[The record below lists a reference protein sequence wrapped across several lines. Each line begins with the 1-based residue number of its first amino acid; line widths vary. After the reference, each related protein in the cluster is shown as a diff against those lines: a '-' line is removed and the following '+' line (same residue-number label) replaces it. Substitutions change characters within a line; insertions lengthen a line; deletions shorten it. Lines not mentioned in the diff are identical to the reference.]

1 MARTR
6 DESSPL
12 FAGNSA
18 GTLRLILYLAMA
30 LVLMVLDQRNGWLWR
45 VRYSAAAVVEPVYR
59 LAGMPSA
66 AVRVLATAFTDRQF
80 LTRQNQR
87 LREDL
92 LLANAKLNRMAAVA
106 EQNTHLQELLDT
118 SHTLGLKV
126 QLAHVVGVDMGAFR
140 YRLTLSL
147 GARDGVKPGQPVID
161 AHGVLGQVSEVL
173 PSTSVVMLITDPTH
187 ALPVVIQRTGLRTI
201 AYGSRDG
208 NTLTL
213 PDIPLAAKVRPG
225 DRLLTSGIG
234 GRFPSGFP
242 VGTVR
247 SAKPAPNGIFLE
259 ARASPAADIHRTD
272 DVLILHDLADPQ
284 GPPAPVIPAGPPT
297 GLAPASVGLRGAAAG
312 SLDPG
317 PSHLQPSTASSI
329 AKAHR

>member
-12 FAGNSA
+12 FAGNAA
-18 GTLRLILYLAMA
+18 GTLRLIVYLAMA

-45 VRYSAAAVVEPVYR
+45 VRYSAAMVVEPVYR

-66 AVRVLATAFTDRQF
+66 GVRMLTTAFADRQQ
-80 LTRQNQR
+80 LVRQNQR

-106 EQNTHLQELLDT
+106 EQNAHLKELLDT
-118 SHTLGLKV
+118 SRTLGLKV
-126 QLAHVVGVDMGAFR
+126 QLAHVIGVDMGAFR
-140 YRLTLSL
+140 YRLTVSL
-147 GARDGVKPGQPVID
+147 GARDGIKSGQPVID

-173 PSTSVVMLITDPTH
+173 PTTSVVMLITDPTH
-187 ALPVVIQRTGLRTI
+187 ALPVAIERTGLRTI

-208 NTLTL
+208 STLVL
-213 PDIPLAAKVRPG
+213 PDIPLAADLRVG

-234 GRFPSGFP
+234 GRFPAGFP

-247 SAKPAPNGIFLE
+247 TAKPSPNGTFVE
-259 ARASPAADIHRTD
+259 ARASPAADIARTD
-272 DVLILHDLADPQ
+272 DVLLLHDLADPQ
-284 GPPAPVIPAGPPT
+284 GPPALVKPVGPPT
-297 GLAPASVGLRGAAAG
+297 ELVPSSGGVVVGPSATEAPA
-312 SLDPG
+312 PK
-317 PSHLQPSTASSI
+317 PSTASST
-329 AKAHR
+329 ARAHP

>member
-18 GTLRLILYLAMA
+18 GTLRLIVYLALA
-30 LVLMVLDQRNGWLWR
+30 LVLMVLDQRDGWLWR
-45 VRYSAAAVVEPVYR
+45 IRYGAAVAVEPVYR

-66 AVRVLATAFTDRQF
+66 GVRMLTTAFADRQY

-106 EQNTHLQELLDT
+106 EQNARLKELLDT
-118 SHTLGLKV
+118 SDSLGLKV
-126 QLAHVVGVDMGAFR
+126 QLAHVIGVDMGAFR

-147 GARDGVKPGQPVID
+147 GARDGVEAGQPVID
-161 AHGVLGQVSEVL
+161 ARGVLGQVSEVL
-173 PSTSVVMLITDPTH
+173 PTTSMVMLITDPTH
-187 ALPVVIQRTGLRTI
+187 ALPVVIERTGLRTI

-208 NTLTL
+208 STLTL
-213 PDIPLAAKVRPG
+213 PDIPLAADVRGG

-242 VGTVR
+242 VGTIRTVR
-247 SAKPAPNGIFLE
+247 PAANGTFLE
-259 ARASPAADIHRTD
+259 AHADPAADIDRTD
-272 DVLILHDLADPQ
+272 DVLLLHDLADPQ
-284 GPPAPVIPAGPPT
+284 GPPAPVQPAGPPA
-297 GLAPASVGLRGAAAG
+297 GLAPASDGGAAAAE
-312 SLDPG
+312 PG
-317 PSHLQPSTASSI
+317 TARHP
-329 AKAHR
+329 APAPAPGARR